1 MMNRHLLPR
10 WLALAAL
17 PALVALAATPV
28 HGTAKVATPVYG
40 TAAATPAVAVEG
52 KKTTWQVGL
61 LSIRSMYQIPGTT
74 WRGYKSNF
82 YRFFVLTLRLAN
94 TGSQALAPA
103 DDLTLMMKV
112 RPPYLPHQMGY
123 SAGFTISDRTD
134 KGLVALM
141 QTAARTYGG
150 VLPWTVARPGQ
161 SLIYSYLIGTNRG
174 DSHYGLYNF
183 RVRKTPQYL
192 FDTGM

>member
-1 MMNRHLLPR
+1 MMNKPLLPR
-10 WLALAAL
+10 RLVLAAL

-28 HGTAKVATPVYG
+28 HGAATAVAVHA
-40 TAAATPAVAVEG
+40 TAATAVVAVEG
-52 KKTTWQVGL
+52 KKTTWQVSL
-61 LSIRSMYQIPGTT
+61 LGIRSMYQIPGTT
-74 WRGYKSNF
+74 WRGYRSNF

-94 TGSQALAPA
+94 TGGQAVAPA

-123 SAGFTISDRTD
+123 SAGFTLPDRTD
-134 KGLVALM
+134 KALVAM
-141 QTAARTYGG
+141 VQTAARTYGG
-150 VLPWTVARPGQ
+150 VVPWTIAKPGQ

-183 RVRKTPQYL
+183 RVRKAPVYL